1 MRDQREL
8 GDDTVEAARPRSS
21 GAPSAR
27 SDESQA
33 DFARAGEGATLK
45 VEDKRYKPPSK
56 SRHATA
62 RLLDDLTLERTIDN
76 AAPTD
81 QPADGKPAE
90 RTRLDLAP
98 FAAAAGLAA
107 IVALIATKVDWVQYS
122 SAIALGVL
130 AGLVRL
136 IPVQGPLAKARE
148 IPPSLIFLA
157 AVAFLRSAAGGANSG
172 ITVVAL
178 LPVFWTALYGDRRQ
192 LCVVTVG
199 MAVFFLA
206 PLVLIGGS
214 AYPASQYRAAV
225 LFLAVGTI
233 IGFTTQWLVAE
244 VRYQANEA
252 EHREQALEQVAAV
265 MRGMSNSPHARAEV
279 CEAARSIGKASFA
292 LLYEPTGKSGALRT
306 TAMAGIEL
314 PPLEI
319 APGKGSAT
327 GQAFV
332 SRRSFLWSDDAKPC
346 SFDHVMW
353 ETFGRPASMLF
364 EPVFSG
370 KEPVGVLVVG
380 WPQKVRAGG
389 TRATLITLLAHEVA
403 TAIKR
408 ADLLSQLTDMAST
421 DSLTGLPNRRAWE
434 TNLDRALLEGERFV
448 LAMLDLD
455 HFKDFN
461 DSRGH
466 PAGDR
471 LLKETAVAWREEL
484 RSGDFL
490 ARIGGEEFALLL
502 PHCATEDALTV
513 VDRLRRRV
521 RYAQTCSAGIVVQ
534 EPGESAEELMTR
546 VDEALYAAKTAG
558 RDQVSFASAEHPRV
572 PLEDTIL

>member
-1 MRDQREL
+1 VQ
-8 GDDTVEAARPRSS
+8 
-21 GAPSAR
+21 
-27 SDESQA
+27 
-33 DFARAGEGATLK
+33 
-45 VEDKRYKPPSK
+45 DKRDRRPSRRDRPTK
-56 SRHATA
+56 QLQDGLVSEQALPSSTPVQQPR
-62 RLLDDLTLERTIDN
+62 ERV
-76 AAPTD
+76 
-81 QPADGKPAE
+81 PAE
-90 RTRLDLAP
+90 RIRLSLAP

-107 IVALIATKVDWVQYS
+107 IVALIATKVDWVEYS
-122 SAIALGVL
+122 GAIALGVL

-136 IPVQGPLAKARE
+136 IPVRGLLAKARE

-157 AVAFLRSAAGGANSG
+157 AVACLRSAAGGANSG
-172 ITVVAL
+172 IAVVAL

-206 PLVLIGGS
+206 PLVLIGGA
-214 AYPASQYRAAV
+214 AYPATQYRAAV

-233 IGFTTQWLVAE
+233 IGFTTQWLVSE

-292 LLYEPTGKSGALRT
+292 LLYEPNGKSGALRT
-306 TAMAGIEL
+306 TAMAGIDL

-332 SRRSFLWSDDAKPC
+332 SRRSFLWNEGSAPA
-346 SFDHVMW
+346 SFDHNMW
-353 ETFGRPASMLF
+353 QTLDRPASMLF

-380 WPQKVRAGG
+380 WPQKIRAGG

-403 TAIKR
+403 AAIKR

-434 TNLDRALLEGERFV
+434 TNLDHALLEGEPFV

-502 PHCATEDALTV
+502 PRCATEDALTV
-513 VDRLRRRV
+513 VDRLRARV

-534 EPGESAEELMTR
+534 ESGESAEELMTR
-546 VDEALYAAKTAG
+546 VDQALYAAKTSG
-558 RDQVSFASAEHPRV
+558 RDQVSLAV
-572 PLEDTIL
+572 

>member
-1 MRDQREL
+1 MPNTPYMRDQREL
-8 GDDTVEAARPRSS
+8 AE
-21 GAPSAR
+21 
-27 SDESQA
+27 E
-33 DFARAGEGATLK
+33 ATLK
-45 VEDKRYKPPSK
+45 VEDKRDKHPRK
-56 SRHATA
+56 RGHATK
-62 RLLDDLTLERTIDN
+62 RLYGVASLERPTDN
-76 AAPTD
+76 ITTPERPARSAAPTEQSVD
-81 QPADGKPAE
+81 SAPKE
-90 RTRLDLAP
+90 RTRLNLAP

-107 IVALIATKVDWVQYS
+107 IVAPIATEVDWAEYLA
-122 SAIALGVL
+122 AIALGVL

-136 IPVQGPLAKARE
+136 IPVRGVLAKARE

-157 AVAFLRSAAGGANSG
+157 AVACLRSSAGGANSG
-172 ITVVAL
+172 IAVVAL
-178 LPVFWTALYGDRRQ
+178 LPVFWTALHGDRPQ
-192 LCVVTVG
+192 LCVVTVA

-206 PLVLIGGS
+206 PLLLIGGT
-214 AYPASQYRAAV
+214 AYPATQYRAAV

-233 IGFTTQWLVAE
+233 IGFTTQWLVSE

-319 APGKGSAT
+319 APGKDSAT

-332 SRRSFLWSDDAKPC
+332 SRRSFLWNEGSMPA
-346 SFDHVMW
+346 SFDHTMW
-353 ETFGRPASMLF
+353 QTLGRPASMLF

-380 WPQKVRAGG
+380 WPQKVSAGG
-389 TRATLITLLAHEVA
+389 TRASLITLLAHEVA
-403 TAIKR
+403 AAIKR

-434 TNLDRALLEGERFV
+434 TNLDRALLEGEPFV

-484 RSGDFL
+484 RGGDFL

-502 PHCATEDALTV
+502 PHCATDDALTV

-534 EPGESAEELMTR
+534 QPGESAEELMTR
-546 VDEALYAAKTAG
+546 VDQALYAAKTAG
-558 RDQVSFASAEHPRV
+558 RDRVSLAV
-572 PLEDTIL
+572 

>member
-1 MRDQREL
+1 MDKGSVRI
-8 GDDTVEAARPRSS
+8 ARLS
-21 GAPSAR
+21 G
-27 SDESQA
+27 
-33 DFARAGEGATLK
+33 GAT
-45 VEDKRYKPPSK
+45 
-56 SRHATA
+56 
-62 RLLDDLTLERTIDN
+62 
-76 AAPTD
+76 
-81 QPADGKPAE
+81 PAE
-90 RTRLDLAP
+90 SPANGPNPGWQSSSSAGATPTERIGLKLAP

-107 IVALIATKVDWVQYS
+107 VIAPIATKVDWAQY
-122 SAIALGVL
+122 AVAVALGIL

-136 IPVQGPLAKARE
+136 IPARGLAKVHE

-172 ITVVAL
+172 IAVVAL

-192 LCVVTVG
+192 LCIVTFG

-206 PLVLIGGS
+206 PLVFVGGA
-214 AYPASQYRAAV
+214 AYPTSQYRAAV
-225 LFLAVGTI
+225 LFLAVGAI

-306 TAMAGIEL
+306 TAMAGIDL
-314 PPLEI
+314 QPLEI

-332 SRRSFLWSDDAKPC
+332 SRRSLLWSEGHEPA
-346 SFDHVMW
+346 SFDRAMW
-353 ETFGRPASMLF
+353 EAVGRPASMLF

-380 WPQKVRAGG
+380 WSQKIRAGG

-408 ADLLSQLTDMAST
+408 ADLLSRLTDMAST
-421 DSLTGLPNRRAWE
+421 DALTGLPNRRAWE
-434 TNLDRALLEGERFV
+434 TNLDRALLEGKQLV
-448 LAMLDLD
+448 LAMFDLD
-455 HFKDFN
+455 HFKNFN
-461 DSRGH
+461 DTRGH

-471 LLKETAVAWREEL
+471 LLKETAAAWREEL

-502 PHCATEDALTV
+502 PDCTPKDALMV

-521 RYAQTCSAGIVVQ
+521 RYEQTCSAGVVVQ
-534 EPGESAEELMTR
+534 EPGESCEALMTR
-546 VDEALYAAKTAG
+546 VDRALYAAKAAG
-558 RDQVSFASAEHPRV
+558 RNRVSLVA
-572 PLEDTIL
+572 

>member
-1 MRDQREL
+1 MRRDEREL
-8 GDDTVEAARPRSS
+8 GK
-21 GAPSAR
+21 
-27 SDESQA
+27 SDA
-33 DFARAGEGATLK
+33 
-45 VEDKRYKPPSK
+45 
-56 SRHATA
+56 
-62 RLLDDLTLERTIDN
+62 
-76 AAPTD
+76 
-81 QPADGKPAE
+81 PAE
-90 RTRLDLAP
+90 HAALNLAP

-107 IVALIATKVDWVQYS
+107 VVAPIATEVNWGQYLA
-122 SAIALGVL
+122 AIAMGVL
-130 AGLVRL
+130 AGLIRL
-136 IPVQGPLAKARE
+136 IPVRGTLAKARE

-157 AVAFLRSAAGGANSG
+157 AVATLRSAAGGANSG
-172 ITVVAL
+172 IAVVAL

-192 LCVVTVG
+192 LCVVTVA

-206 PLVLIGGS
+206 PLVFIGGT
-214 AYPASQYRAAV
+214 AYPAAQYRAAV
-225 LFLAVGTI
+225 LFLAVGAI
-233 IGFTTQWLVAE
+233 IGFTTQWLVGE

-252 EHREQALEQVAAV
+252 EHREQALERVAAV
-265 MRGMSNSPHARAEV
+265 MRGMSNSPNARTEVCQAARA
-279 CEAARSIGKASFA
+279 IGKASFA

-306 TAMAGIEL
+306 TAMAGIDL
-314 PPLEI
+314 PTLEI
-319 APGKGSAT
+319 SPGSGSAT

-332 SRRSFLWSDDAKPC
+332 SRRSLLWNEGSTPA
-346 SFDHVMW
+346 SFDRSMW
-353 ETFGRPASMLF
+353 QALGRPGAMLF

-380 WPQKVRAGG
+380 WPHEVRAGG

-434 TNLDRALLEGERFV
+434 TNLNRMLLEREPFV

-455 HFKDFN
+455 HFKNFN

-513 VDRLRRRV
+513 VDRLRGRV
-521 RYAQTCSAGIVVQ
+521 RYEQTCSAGIVVQ
-534 EPGESAEELMTR
+534 EPGESAEGLMRR
-546 VDEALYAAKTAG
+546 VDEELYAAKASG
-558 RDQVSFASAEHPRV
+558 RDRVSLAA
-572 PLEDTIL
+572 

>member
-1 MRDQREL
+1 MWDRREL
-8 GDDTVEAARPRSS
+8 GEIRAHARAAENV
-21 GAPSAR
+21 GAPVERRQAGKGPAEASAETDA
-27 SDESQA
+27 SLEEHPL
-33 DFARAGEGATLK
+33 EGAT
-45 VEDKRYKPPSK
+45 P
-56 SRHATA
+56 T
-62 RLLDDLTLERTIDN
+62 ERIALN
-76 AAPTD
+76 
-81 QPADGKPAE
+81 
-90 RTRLDLAP
+90 LAP

-107 IVALIATKVDWVQYS
+107 VIAPIATKVDWAEYLTAV
-122 SAIALGVL
+122 ALGCL

-136 IPVQGPLAKARE
+136 LPARGALAKGRE
-148 IPPSLIFLA
+148 IPPSLIFLT
-157 AVAFLRSAAGGANSG
+157 AVALLRSAAGGPNSG
-172 ITVVAL
+172 IAVVAL

-192 LCVVTVG
+192 LCAVSFA

-206 PLVLIGGS
+206 PLLFVGGA
-214 AYPASQYRAAV
+214 AYPAAQYRAAV
-225 LFLAVGTI
+225 LFLAVGAI

-265 MRGMSNSPHARAEV
+265 MRGLSNSPHARAEV

-292 LLYEPTGKSGALRT
+292 LLYEPHGKTGALRT
-306 TAMAGIEL
+306 TAIAGIDL

-319 APGKGSAT
+319 VPGKSSAA
-327 GQAFV
+327 GQAFL
-332 SRRSFLWSDDAKPC
+332 SRRSFLWIEGRETA
-346 SFDHVMW
+346 SFDLSMW
-353 ETFGRPASMLF
+353 QSVGRPAAILF

-380 WPQKVRAGG
+380 WPQKIRAGG
-389 TRATLITLLAHEVA
+389 TRATLIALLAHEVA

-421 DSLTGLPNRRAWE
+421 DALTGLPNRRAWE
-434 TNLDRALLEGERFV
+434 TNLDRVLLEGEPFV

-455 HFKDFN
+455 HFKSFN
-461 DSRGH
+461 DTRGH

-471 LLKETAVAWREEL
+471 LLKETAAAWREEL

-502 PHCATEDALTV
+502 PHCTTKDAITV

-521 RYAQTCSAGIVVQ
+521 RYEQTCSAGLVVQ
-534 EPGESAEELMTR
+534 GSGESAEDLMSR
-546 VDEALYAAKTAG
+546 VDEALYAAKASG
-558 RDQVSFASAEHPRV
+558 RDRVS
-572 PLEDTIL
+572 LID

>member
-1 MRDQREL
+1 M
-8 GDDTVEAARPRSS
+8 
-21 GAPSAR
+21 
-27 SDESQA
+27 
-33 DFARAGEGATLK
+33 
-45 VEDKRYKPPSK
+45 
-56 SRHATA
+56 
-62 RLLDDLTLERTIDN
+62 
-76 AAPTD
+76 
-81 QPADGKPAE
+81 E
-90 RTRLDLAP
+90 RTRLNLAP

-107 IVALIATKVDWVQYS
+107 IVALIATKVDWAQYS
-122 SAIALGVL
+122 IAIALGVL

-136 IPVQGPLAKARE
+136 IPVRGPLAKARE

-157 AVAFLRSAAGGANSG
+157 AVAYLRSAAGGANSG
-172 ITVVAL
+172 IAVVAL

-206 PLVLIGGS
+206 PLVFIGGP
-214 AYPASQYRAAV
+214 AYPANQYRAAV

-233 IGFTTQWLVAE
+233 IGFTTQWLVSE

-292 LLYEPTGKSGALRT
+292 LLYESSGKSGALRT

-332 SRRSFLWSDDAKPC
+332 SRRSFLWSDDGEPC
-346 SFDHVMW
+346 SFDRVMW
-353 ETFGRPASMLF
+353 ETLGRPASMLF

-380 WPQKVRAGG
+380 WPQKIRAGG

-434 TNLDRALLEGERFV
+434 TNLDRALLEGEQFV

-521 RYAQTCSAGIVVQ
+521 RYAQTCSAGIVVRG
-534 EPGESAEELMTR
+534 PGESAEGLMTR
-546 VDEALYAAKTAG
+546 VDQALYAAKTSG
-558 RDQVSFASAEHPRV
+558 RDQVSLAV
-572 PLEDTIL
+572 

>member
-1 MRDQREL
+1 MRDQRDL
-8 GDDTVEAARPRSS
+8 GDGTGGIARPSMS
-21 GAPSAR
+21 AAPA
-27 SDESQA
+27 
-33 DFARAGEGATLK
+33 ARAGEETTLR
-45 VEDKRYKPPSK
+45 VEDKRGKRPSRTHRATKQLHDRLSPEPPIGSTTAADQ
-56 SRHATA
+56 SR
-62 RLLDDLTLERTIDN
+62 ER
-76 AAPTD
+76 APV
-81 QPADGKPAE
+81 E
-90 RTRLDLAP
+90 RTRLNLAP

-107 IVALIATKVDWVQYS
+107 IVALIATKVDWAQYS
-122 SAIALGVL
+122 IAIALGVL

-136 IPVQGPLAKARE
+136 IPVRGPLAKARE

-157 AVAFLRSAAGGANSG
+157 AVAYLRSAAGGANSG
-172 ITVVAL
+172 IAVVAL

-206 PLVLIGGS
+206 PLVFIGGP
-214 AYPASQYRAAV
+214 AYPANQYRAAV

-233 IGFTTQWLVAE
+233 IGFTTQWLVSE

-292 LLYEPTGKSGALRT
+292 LLYESSGKSGALRT

-332 SRRSFLWSDDAKPC
+332 SRRSFLWSDDGEPC
-346 SFDHVMW
+346 SFDRVMW
-353 ETFGRPASMLF
+353 ETLGRPASMLF

-380 WPQKVRAGG
+380 WPQKIRAGG

-434 TNLDRALLEGERFV
+434 TNLDRALLEGEQFV

-521 RYAQTCSAGIVVQ
+521 RYAQTCSAGIVVRG
-534 EPGESAEELMTR
+534 PGESAEGLMTR
-546 VDEALYAAKTAG
+546 VDQALYAAKTSG
-558 RDQVSFASAEHPRV
+558 RDQVSLAV
-572 PLEDTIL
+572 

>member
-1 MRDQREL
+1 M
-8 GDDTVEAARPRSS
+8 
-21 GAPSAR
+21 
-27 SDESQA
+27 
-33 DFARAGEGATLK
+33 
-45 VEDKRYKPPSK
+45 
-56 SRHATA
+56 
-62 RLLDDLTLERTIDN
+62 TLERTIDN

-502 PHCATEDALTV
+502 PHCATEDAL
-513 VDRLRRRV
+513 
-521 RYAQTCSAGIVVQ
+521 
-534 EPGESAEELMTR
+534 
-546 VDEALYAAKTAG
+546 
-558 RDQVSFASAEHPRV
+558 
-572 PLEDTIL
+572 